1 MPYVPYVP
9 CVLWPMSAGLAAYS
23 LCAVCTVVVGG
34 SCAFSVCR
42 VYRDGGRW
50 AGRECRGGGWSVAD
64 ETSLAGWVCGKGECN
79 DGLAYQLL
87 QAFCRLV

>member
-42 VYRDGGRW
+42 VCRDGGRW
-50 AGRECRGGGWSVAD
+50 AGRECRGEVGVLPMILHWRAGCVARGSVMMA
-64 ETSLAGWVCGKGECN
+64 
-79 DGLAYQLL
+79 
-87 QAFCRLV
+87 